1 VIGLRHLD
9 QIARGEAMSFWRQ
22 DLRRRLDQG
31 ASRTP
36 LSSRSGAV
44 WLTQWAWAC
53 LLVALTLYVA
63 EGYHAGFERINA
75 AGALTPTWIW
85 SVATVL
91 GDARVA
97 FALALLFALR
107 YPRLLW
113 ALILAALI
121 AIAYSRG
128 LKELIDATRPPGV
141 LSAGDFHLIGPS
153 HRKASFPSGHS
164 VTAAAFF
171 GILVY
176 FTQRTSLRL
185 LFVGLAILAGVS
197 RIAVGVH
204 WPLDVAAGLFGGAVA
219 AWMGAALAARWS
231 GPATRLGVHV
241 TIVVIASV
249 LALTL
254 LIDDGGYPEAA
265 IPLALLGLLA
275 LAVAANGYVLR
286 PLLGHRRSRRAN
298 QTPN

>member
-1 VIGLRHLD
+1 MIGRQRLSE
-9 QIARGEAMSFWRQ
+9 IGRGEAMDFWRQ
-22 DLRRRLDQG
+22 DLRQRLEQG

-53 LLVALTLYVA
+53 LLVALTLYIA

-75 AGALTPTWIW
+75 AAALTPSWIW
-85 SVATVL
+85 SGATVL
-91 GDARVA
+91 GDTRVA

-121 AIAYSRG
+121 AVAYSRG
-128 LKELIDATRPPGV
+128 LKELVDATRPPGV

-171 GILVY
+171 GTLVY
-176 FTQRTSLRL
+176 FTQRASLRI
-185 LFVGLAILAGVS
+185 LFLGLAVLAGVS

-204 WPLDVAAGLFGGAVA
+204 WPLDVAAGLFGGALA
-219 AWMGAALAARWS
+219 AWIGAALAAHWS
-231 GPATRLGVHV
+231 GPATRLGVHA
-241 TIVVIASV
+241 TVVVVASI

-275 LAVAANGYVLR
+275 LVVAAHDYLLR
-286 PLLGHRRSRRAN
+286 PLLRHRRSRRSIHA
-298 QTPN
+298 PS